1 MSNEIQVFSNEQF
14 GNVRVVVKDGE
25 PWFVAADVCDSFGE
39 TNRNRAMQSLDADE
53 KGYTQMTT
61 PGGMQQMSIVNEP
74 GLYAL
79 LFAMQPKKA
88 RGVTDEY
95 IEERERKLKSYKRW
109 VTHEVLPSIRKHG
122 MYITSAIDS
131 DALFKIAA
139 AMQEKEKQIASLQQE
154 KQVMLPKA
162 EFYDAVVESPDAV
175 DMAVAAK
182 TLNMGV
188 GRNTMF
194 KILREA
200 GILQKDNTPYQ
211 TYVDRGYFRCIES
224 KFSMPDG
231 TQHINIKT
239 VVQQKGLDFIRKV
252 ILNAQNRKEYAE

>member
-25 PWFVAADVCDSFGE
+25 PWFVAADVCRVLEHSNVSMALDRLDSDEKSKLNLGLPGGE
-39 TNRNRAMQSLDADE
+39 TNV
-53 KGYTQMTT
+53 
-61 PGGMQQMSIVNEP
+61 VNEP
-74 GLYAL
+74 GLYVL
-79 LFAMQPKKA
+79 TL
-88 RGVTDEY
+88 GS
-95 IEERERKLKSYKRW
+95 RKPEAKPFKRW
-109 VTHEVLPSIRKHG
+109 IAHDVIPSIRKHG
-122 MYITSAIDS
+122 MYLTSAIDS

-162 EFYDAVVESPDAV
+162 EFYDAVVESPDSV

-194 KILREA
+194 KILRDE
-200 GILQKDNTPYQ
+200 GILQKDNIPYQ

-231 TQHINIKT
+231 TQRINIKT
-239 VVQQKGLDFIRKV
+239 VVQQKGLDFIRKT
-252 ILNAQNRKEYAE
+252 ILQSQHQHPVQ

>member
-1 MSNEIQVFSNEQF
+1 MNNEIIPIHEEN
-14 GNVRVVVKDGE
+14 GNFPVNGRELHARLEIETPYKQWFDRMVEYGFVEGKDFCTKMCESTGGR
-25 PWFVAADVCDSFGE
+25 PSTSHDMGI
-39 TNRNRAMQSLDADE
+39 AMAKEICMLQRTE
-53 KGYTQMTT
+53 KGREVRRYLIQVEEAWNSPEKVMAR
-61 PGGMQQMSIVNEP
+61 
-74 GLYAL
+74 AL
-79 LFAMQPKKA
+79 
-88 RGVTDEY
+88 
-95 IEERERKLKSYKRW
+95 
-109 VTHEVLPSIRKHG
+109 
-122 MYITSAIDS
+122 
-131 DALFKIAA
+131 
-139 AMQEKEKQIASLQQE
+139 QIAEHTLANFKEEVKLLAE
-154 KQVMLPKA
+154 KNAEMLPKA

-224 KFSMPDG
+224 KFGMPDG

-252 ILNAQNRKEYAE
+252 IMNAQRKHRDGEAHEQ

>member
-1 MSNEIQVFSNEQF
+1 MNNEIIPIHEEN
-14 GNVRVVVKDGE
+14 GNFPVNGRELHARLEIETPYHKWFPRMCEYGFDGE
-25 PWFVAADVCDSFGE
+25 KDYRQVSDKIVQNPLGGRPAADHMLTLNMAKEICMLQR
-39 TNRNRAMQSLDADE
+39 TE
-53 KGYTQMTT
+53 KGREVRRYLIQVEEAWNSPEKVMAR
-61 PGGMQQMSIVNEP
+61 
-74 GLYAL
+74 AL
-79 LFAMQPKKA
+79 
-88 RGVTDEY
+88 
-95 IEERERKLKSYKRW
+95 
-109 VTHEVLPSIRKHG
+109 
-122 MYITSAIDS
+122 
-131 DALFKIAA
+131 
-139 AMQEKEKQIASLQQE
+139 QIAEHTLANFKEEVKLLAE
-154 KQVMLPKA
+154 KNAEMLPKA

>member
-1 MSNEIQVFSNEQF
+1 MDNEIQVFSNEQF

-25 PWFVAADVCDSFGE
+25 PWFVATDVCKVLGLE
-39 TNRNRAMQSLDADE
+39 QVTRAMDRLDEDE
-53 KGYTQMTT
+53 KGLLKVTHPQSPSKFMDVN
-61 PGGMQQMSIVNEP
+61 GVNEP
-74 GLYAL
+74 GLYHLVLCSSKPEAKP
-79 LFAMQPKKA
+79 F
-88 RGVTDEY
+88 
-95 IEERERKLKSYKRW
+95 KRW
-109 VTHEVLPSIRKHG
+109 ITHDVIPSIRKHG
-122 MYITSAIDS
+122 MYLTSAIDS
-131 DALFKIAA
+131 DALFKIAI

-224 KFSMPDG
+224 KFGMPDG

-252 ILNAQNRKEYAE
+252 ILSAQKKHREGEADEQ

>member
-1 MSNEIQVFSNEQF
+1 MSNEIRVFSNKQF
-14 GNVRVVVKDGE
+14 GNVRVIVKDGE
-25 PWFVAADVCDSFGE
+25 PWFVASDVCKC
-39 TNRNRAMQSLDADE
+39 LDVANSRDALSRLDEDE
-53 KGYTQMTT
+53 KGVVLTDT
-61 PGGMQQMSIVNEP
+61 PGGEQEMSAVNEA
-74 GLYAL
+74 GLYVL
-79 LFAMQPKKA
+79 TL
-88 RGVTDEY
+88 GS
-95 IEERERKLKSYKRW
+95 RKPEAKPFKRW
-109 VTHEVLPSIRKHG
+109 IAHDVIPSIRKDG
-122 MYITSAIDS
+122 MYLTSAIDS

-139 AMQEKEKQIASLQQE
+139 AMQEKEKQIAALQQE

-162 EFYDAVVESPDAV
+162 EFYDAVVESPDSV